1 MENFNRIQP
10 NTDKP
15 ATDLGWNKFKTE
27 GVFDEGQAKL
37 EVLQAKFSLGDI
49 RGRLASGESKADILA
64 EVNRPIDDL
73 YFGRQAEPGED
84 AFLAACQAQRNT
96 DFGKMNDY
104 HYNKILA
111 AAINNEDKIK
121 HPEFVD
127 ALDYKTL
134 VERYQTAA
142 DFQSFVDS
150 FMARINH
157 TKNTPAKIAEYTSD
171 MNKFGELVFGDQWEL
186 WKNIKEL

>member
-1 MENFNRIQP
+1 MESLHYNPNQTPNQTPKSNTQFDEFDPNRAKFQREL
-10 NTDKP
+10 
-15 ATDLGWNKFKTE
+15 DLGK
-27 GVFDEGQAKL
+27 
-37 EVLQAKFSLGDI
+37 
-49 RGRLASGESKADILA
+49 SKEEILA
-64 EVNRPIDDL
+64 EVNRPIDAL

-96 DFGKMNDY
+96 DAGKMNDY

-111 AAINNEDKIK
+111 AAINNGDKVK

-142 DFQSFVDS
+142 DFQPFVDS
-150 FMARINH
+150 FMARINNSQ
-157 TKNTPAKIAEYTSD
+157 NTPAKIAEYTSD
-171 MNKFGELVFGDQWEL
+171 MNKFANLVFGDQWEL
-186 WKNIKEL
+186 WKQIKDM

>member
-1 MENFNRIQP
+1 MDNFNRIQP

-15 ATDLGWNKFKTE
+15 ATDLGWNQFKTE

-73 YFGRQAEPGED
+73 YFGRQADPGED
-84 AFLAACQAQRNT
+84 AFLAACKAQRNT
-96 DFGKMNDY
+96 DFGKMNDN
-104 HYNKILA
+104 HYGKILA
-111 AAINNEDKIK
+111 SAIGSRDKVS
-121 HPEFVD
+121 HPELVD
-127 ALDYKTL
+127 AADYRAL
-134 VERYQTAA
+134 VERYQTAQ
-142 DFQSFVDS
+142 DFQSFVDR
-150 FMARINH
+150 FMAMINQ
-157 TKNTPAKIAEYTSD
+157 NNPPAKTAEYTSD
-171 MNKFGELVFGDQWEL
+171 MNKFAELVFGDQWEL